1 MPSPRTIGAA
11 TFDYHTLL
19 FGCHGH
25 LDRISVDQFR
35 GVHQILRDHRTS
47 TAGRSRL
54 NKAFR
59 YMTLETGLTGWRGAH
74 PRRLAPGSSA
84 SATGEVTISA
94 RSIPTDLRIVI
105 PGFRGTHAGSPNRA
119 FQFFLQRPGHG
130 PPVKAV
136 TDFDRHANS
145 YDRELEEA
153 LSLSGEDREY
163 FARGRGKLLAER
175 LRQIGM
181 VPRHLMDFGC
191 GTGSSTPILLEM
203 LGAESAIGLDTS
215 LRSLDVAKQSYGS
228 ERIHFLPV
236 NEYKPAGLW
245 ISLTAMESFITFP
258 LQIEEQPFVWSGSP

>member
-1 MPSPRTIGAA
+1 
-11 TFDYHTLL
+11 
-19 FGCHGH
+19 
-25 LDRISVDQFR
+25 
-35 GVHQILRDHRTS
+35 
-47 TAGRSRL
+47 
-54 NKAFR
+54 
-59 YMTLETGLTGWRGAH
+59 
-74 PRRLAPGSSA
+74 
-84 SATGEVTISA
+84 
-94 RSIPTDLRIVI
+94 
-105 PGFRGTHAGSPNRA
+105 
-119 FQFFLQRPGHG
+119 
-130 PPVKAV
+130 VKAV

-236 NEYKPAGLW
+236 NEYKPAGAVDLVYCNGVFHH
-245 ISLTAMESFITFP
+245 IPSADRGAALRLVRESLRPGGIFSFWENNPWNPGTRYVMAHCAFDEDAETITPIKARAMLRSAGFAILRTDFAFMFP
-258 LQIEEQPFVWSGSP
+258 RILRVLRPFEKLACRLPIGAQYQVLCQKLLG